1 MQELIQQLQE
11 KAGLTTEQAAK
22 AIDVMKEFVKSK
34 VPPFIGSAV
43 DKWFD
48 TMDGSKPEGEQPG
61 FMQQAGDFL
70 DDVKDRV
77 EDWTTEAK
85 EKVSDLLDK
94 DKKDPKP

>member
-11 KAGLTTEQAAK
+11 KAGLTTEQAAQ

-48 TMDGSKPEGEQPG
+48 TMDGKPDGDQPG
-61 FMQQAGDFL
+61 FVQQAGDFL
-70 DDVKDRV
+70 DEVKDNV
-77 EDWTTEAK
+77 EDWTNQAK

-94 DKKDPKP
+94 QKKEGKQ